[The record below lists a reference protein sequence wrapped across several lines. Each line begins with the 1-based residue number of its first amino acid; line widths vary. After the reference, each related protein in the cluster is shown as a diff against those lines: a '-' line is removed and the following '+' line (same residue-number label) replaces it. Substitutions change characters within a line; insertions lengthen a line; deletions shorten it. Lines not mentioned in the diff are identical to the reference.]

1 MPEQAPAPFMLG
13 AGCLRGNAQ
22 PKIVYNL
29 VGSLNKRSRH
39 TSSSGEPRLRV
50 LHMSIAC
57 SITRRPV
64 RHANWISQRRDNVM
78 SQKTTSKELRRL
90 AVLGEC
96 LKISSQP
103 SGSLTFSSSKCTLLV
118 RRMLVED
125 TGTLAHK
132 ANLT

>member
-1 MPEQAPAPFMLG
+1 
-13 AGCLRGNAQ
+13 
-22 PKIVYNL
+22 
-29 VGSLNKRSRH
+29 
-39 TSSSGEPRLRV
+39 
-50 LHMSIAC
+50 
-57 SITRRPV
+57 
-64 RHANWISQRRDNVM
+64 M

-132 ANLT
+132 AQLT